1 MQLKELLNLLL
12 LLLVSQKLSFVVDDA
27 KSINL
32 VNWGFEFI
40 DLFIL
45 FVDELIE
52 AEKDKELLFDRVEQL
67 ENILAVV
74 QLIDINLHTLKRRI
88 HSQLQLL
95 WDWELAVE
103 TIRKQVTP
111 LELTLTVFA
120 STFVLL

>member
-12 LLLVSQKLSFVVDDA
+12 LLLVSQKLSFVVDHA

-32 VNWGFEFI
+32 VNRSFELI

-52 AEKDKELLFDRVEQL
+52 AEKDKKLLFDRVEQL

-88 HSQLQLL
+88 DSQL
-95 WDWELAVE
+95 
-103 TIRKQVTP
+103 
-111 LELTLTVFA
+111 
-120 STFVLL
+120 

>member
-12 LLLVSQKLSFVVDDA
+12 LLLVSQKLSFVVDHA

-32 VNWGFEFI
+32 VNRSFELI

-52 AEKDKELLFDRVEQL
+52 AEKDEELLFDRVEQL

-74 QLIDINLHTLKRRI
+74 QLIDIYLHTLKRRI
-88 HSQLQLL
+88 HSQL
-95 WDWELAVE
+95 
-103 TIRKQVTP
+103 
-111 LELTLTVFA
+111 
-120 STFVLL
+120 

>member
-12 LLLVSQKLSFVVDDA
+12 LLLVSQKLSFVVDHA

-32 VNWGFEFI
+32 VNRSFELI

-52 AEKDKELLFDRVEQL
+52 AEKDKKLLFDRVEQL

-74 QLIDINLHTLKRRI
+74 QLIDIYLHTLKRRI
-88 HSQLQLL
+88 HSQL
-95 WDWELAVE
+95 
-103 TIRKQVTP
+103 
-111 LELTLTVFA
+111 
-120 STFVLL
+120 